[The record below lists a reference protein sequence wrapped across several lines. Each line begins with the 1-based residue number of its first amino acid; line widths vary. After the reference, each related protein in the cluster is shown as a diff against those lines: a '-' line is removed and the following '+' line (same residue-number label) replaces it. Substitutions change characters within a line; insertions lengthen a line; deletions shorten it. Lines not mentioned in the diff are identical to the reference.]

1 MTTVADLD
9 FDFDSL
15 LAEANEN
22 ASTDWEADFVDSLLD
37 RYSNFADNMF
47 ISEKQIESLKK
58 IAGWD

>member
-22 ASTDWEADFVDSLLD
+22 ASTAWEEDFVSSILD
-37 RYSNFADNMF
+37 RYSNFADDMF
-47 ISEKQIESLKK
+47 ISEKQIETLEK